1 MHVYCNQSWVDF
13 NSAHWKYDHIEHS
26 CLWNRNRI
34 YADSNHGDFYRKFHF
49 EKNKAL
55 VKTYITCSNNS
66 KIYRMNKRGPI
77 VIIEDDID
85 DQDILTDIFKE
96 LNYNNKLIFFAD
108 GEKALEYLTETDIEP
123 FLVLS
128 DLNMPK
134 LNGMELREKI
144 HNNEDLRLK
153 SIPYL
158 FFSTSAEQRHVI
170 DAYSRSIQGFFVKP
184 SNYDKLKKIIVK
196 IVEYWQECE
205 SPNYIKNAQQ

>member
-1 MHVYCNQSWVDF
+1 
-13 NSAHWKYDHIEHS
+13 
-26 CLWNRNRI
+26 
-34 YADSNHGDFYRKFHF
+34 
-49 EKNKAL
+49 
-55 VKTYITCSNNS
+55 
-66 KIYRMNKRGPI
+66 MNKTGPI

-85 DQDILTDIFKE
+85 DQEILTEIFDE
-96 LNYNNKLIFFAD
+96 LNYKNQLIFFSD
-108 GEKALEYLTETDIEP
+108 SVKALAYLTDTDIEP

-128 DLNMPK
+128 DINMPK

-158 FFSTSAEQRHVI
+158 FFSTSSEQKHVI

-184 SNYDKLKKIIVK
+184 DSYDKLKSIIVK

-205 SPNYIKNAQQ
+205 SPNYIKNVQQ